1 MQENSSIC
9 FSHYLA
15 IFISVCLYLHIFPLM
30 LNAEPIDISL
40 QNTTDGKMFKLTDHR
55 GRKIILVF
63 GSIYCKPCIELLPV
77 LNKIYENSKLLGV
90 VVVGIDIDKTTD
102 KKTINKFV
110 YEKKI
115 AFPFFIDT
123 NGVARQN
130 RVFIL
135 PTILLINSK
144 GEEVKRIIGYK
155 SYNVLEKEIKKLEN
169 R

>member
-1 MQENSSIC
+1 MRENSSIC
-9 FSHYLA
+9 CLHRLA
-15 IFISVCLYLHIFPLM
+15 IFIFVCLYLHMFPLL
-30 LNAEPIDISL
+30 LNAEPIDFSL
-40 QNTTDGKMFKLTDHR
+40 KNTIDGKMFKVADHR

-77 LNKIYENSKLLGV
+77 LNKLYENDKLLGV
-90 VVVGIDIDKTTD
+90 VVAAIDIDKTTD
-102 KKTINKFV
+102 EKTINKFIH
-110 YEKKI
+110 EKTI
-115 AFPFFIDT
+115 TFPFLIDT

-135 PTILLINSK
+135 PTILLIDSK